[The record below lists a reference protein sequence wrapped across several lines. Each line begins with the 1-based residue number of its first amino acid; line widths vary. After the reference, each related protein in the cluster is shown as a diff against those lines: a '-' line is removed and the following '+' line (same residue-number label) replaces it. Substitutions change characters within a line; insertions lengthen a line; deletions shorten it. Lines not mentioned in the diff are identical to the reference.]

1 MANDT
6 AGSGRILVTGEALVD
21 LVPKRRGEDLY
32 QAVLGGSP
40 FNVAIGLGRLGAS
53 VAFAGRLSRD
63 SNGERFLAALER
75 EAVDLSYVVRS
86 KRPSP
91 LAFVTVPSGESGPR
105 YAFYLQ
111 STAFDGKSP
120 LPQEWPAGLAH
131 LHVGSFSA
139 LVDKPGKAALAALKR
154 ARKQASTSFDPNIR
168 PLVLPARE
176 KVVALVEERVAL
188 STIVKAS
195 EEDMHW
201 LYPGRDPQ
209 EAMADWAQRGPK
221 LAVLTR
227 GAQGVRGYFGQSS
240 VVLPAPAVKV
250 VDTIGAGDSF
260 TAALLAIMAEDGALG
275 AAAEPISREHVYRWL
290 DFAIRAAAITCT
302 RKGADPPRRS
312 ELDPPADDVVAPA

>member
-1 MANDT
+1 MAVE
-6 AGSGRILVTGEALVD
+6 ARHGSGRILVAGEALID
-21 LVPKRRGEDLY
+21 LVPKRRSEDLY

-63 SNGERFLAALER
+63 ANGERFLAALER
-75 EAVDLSYVVRS
+75 ETVDLSYVARS

-91 LAFVTVPSGESGPR
+91 LAFVTAAESGPR

-111 STAFDGKSP
+111 STAYDGKTP
-120 LPQEWPAGLAH
+120 LPSDWPAGLMH

-139 LVDKPGKAALAALKR
+139 LADRQGAAALASLKR
-154 ARKQASTSFDPNIR
+154 ARKHISTSFDPNIR
-168 PLVLPARE
+168 PLVLPARD
-176 KVVALVEERVAL
+176 KVAKSVEERVAL

-195 EEDMHW
+195 EEDMSW

-209 EAMADWAQRGPK
+209 AAMADWAQRGPK
-221 LAVLTR
+221 LTVLTR
-227 GAQGVRGYFGQSS
+227 GAQGARGFFGQSS
-240 VVLPAPAVKV
+240 VVLPAPPVKV

-260 TAALLAIMAEDGALG
+260 TAALLAIMAEDRALG
-275 AAAEPISREHVYRWL
+275 AIAEPVSRDHVYRWL

-302 RKGADPPRRS
+302 RKGADPPRRV
-312 ELDPPADDVVAPA
+312 ELDPPPESVPAPN

>member
-1 MANDT
+1 MGQDP
-6 AGSGRILVTGEALVD
+6 AGGGRILVTGEALVD
-21 LVPKRRGEDLY
+21 LVPRRRGEALY

-40 FNVAIGLGRLGAS
+40 YNVAIGLGRLGAS

-91 LAFVTVPSGESGPR
+91 LAFVSMASGGTGPR
-105 YAFYLQ
+105 YAFYLE
-111 STAFDGKSP
+111 STAFDGKAP
-120 LPQEWPAGLAH
+120 LPQDWPAGLVH
-131 LHVGSFSA
+131 LHIGSFSA
-139 LVDKPGKAALAALKR
+139 LAGKQGKAALAALKR
-154 ARKQASTSFDPNIR
+154 ARTHASTSFDPNIR
-168 PLVLPARE
+168 PLVLPERE
-176 KVVALVEERVAL
+176 DVVELVEARVAL

-195 EEDMHW
+195 EEDMNW

-227 GAQGVRGYFGQSS
+227 GAHGAKGYFGQSS
-240 VVLPAPAVKV
+240 VVLPAPAVKL

-260 TAALLAIMAEDGALG
+260 TAALLAIMAEDRALG
-275 AAAEPISREHVYRWL
+275 AAADPISRDHVYRWL
-290 DFAIRAAAITCT
+290 DFSIRAAAITCT
-302 RKGADPPRRS
+302 RKGADPPRRR
-312 ELDPPADDVVAPA
+312 ELEPPADETLAPV